1 MMHTT
6 NWGHKGLT
14 VLISIIFL
22 GFTGISA
29 PGPATSGVSGVSS
42 KTELVRASECYRYG
56 DDETPAQAKRK
67 AVILAQE
74 RAVRSHHVFIQSSSK
89 IKNFQMEEDL
99 IQNVSAGILE
109 AVKIDQEETKAQE
122 VCVSITAQLSPVSM
136 EELIH
141 QRLNA
146 KEQVEAMQ
154 QPVATA
160 GPSSGLRMWTHYD
173 EQKRDRRFLEGESLT
188 IYVQSD
194 RDGFLKLD
202 YCGADGKMI
211 HMVPNK
217 YRGQAYIKAG
227 QKYLF
232 GGGGL
237 ERFEVNP
244 PFGDEAVKAI
254 VSSTPIVAD
263 ELSRDEEET
272 CKDYLVRLYPH
283 ARSLKVRPV
292 ETTLTLMT
300 ESRQVSDYRRERAK
314 PQLK

>member
-1 MMHTT
+1 MRAT
-6 NWGHKGLT
+6 NSVHMEL
-14 VLISIIFL
+14 LMLLSYLCL
-22 GFTGISA
+22 GSLGMPAPSA
-29 PGPATSGVSGVSS
+29 AANEVGAVST
-42 KTELVRASECYRYG
+42 KTELVRSSECYRYG

-99 IQNVSAGILE
+99 IQNVSAGMLE
-109 AVKIDQEETKAQE
+109 AVKIDQEETKGQE
-122 VCVSITAQLSPVSM
+122 VCVSITAHLSPVSM
-136 EELIH
+136 EELIR
-141 QRLNA
+141 QRVNA

-154 QPVATA
+154 QPVATPV
-160 GPSSGLRMWTHYD
+160 PSSGLRVWTHYD

-232 GGGGL
+232 GGGAL

-254 VSSTPIVAD
+254 VTSTPIVTD

-300 ESRQVSDYRRERAK
+300 ESRQVSDYKRERAK